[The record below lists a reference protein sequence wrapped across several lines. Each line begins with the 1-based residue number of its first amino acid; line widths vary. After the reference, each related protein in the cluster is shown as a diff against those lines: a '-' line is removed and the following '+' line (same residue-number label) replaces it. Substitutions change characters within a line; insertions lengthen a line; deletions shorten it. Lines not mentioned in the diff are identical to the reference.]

1 MLKKM
6 TIIITLAIL
15 GLFFSGCATWDG
27 LKEDSSN
34 AWQTTKNVSSE
45 VYDSTKR
52 SIHKAT
58 E

>member
-1 MLKKM
+1 MLKYVLS
-6 TIIITLAIL
+6 IILIIL
-15 GLFFSGCATWDG
+15 FSACATWDG

-52 SIHKAT
+52 AINKAT

>member
-1 MLKKM
+1 MLKFVLL
-6 TIIITLAIL
+6 IILII
-15 GLFFSGCATWDG
+15 FFSGCATWDG